1 VGETPSY
8 NAYKRIGGATPPMSK
23 RGVFMRVTYNDLVQ
37 KFGLDIVKHL
47 TQKQVEEYILQ
58 AENNIIDFIA
68 NNSVSAFDIA
78 TVSTFEG
85 GIINECILIQAKY
98 IVANGGDLSEM
109 SGFDPVSNQFQS
121 IEEIQKRIV
130 APVAQQKLRKL
141 SYFYRGVL

>member
-1 VGETPSY
+1 
-8 NAYKRIGGATPPMSK
+8 
-23 RGVFMRVTYNDLVQ
+23 MRVTYTDLVQ
-37 KFGLDIVKHL
+37 KYGRDIVKHL

-58 AENNIIDFIA
+58 AENNIIDFIS
-68 NNSVSAFDIA
+68 NNAYSAFDIES
-78 TVSTFEG
+78 VSTYEG
-85 GIINECILIQAKY
+85 TIIDECILIQTKY

-141 SYFYRGVL
+141 SYFYRGVI

>member
-1 VGETPSY
+1 
-8 NAYKRIGGATPPMSK
+8 
-23 RGVFMRVTYNDLVQ
+23 MRVTYNDLVQ

-78 TVSTFEG
+78 TVSTYEG

-141 SYFYRGVL
+141 SYFYRGVV